1 MSTGWRQNAWLLPV
15 SAVMVVVLALA
26 IPPHL
31 KYDPAV
37 LNKNSPQ
44 LDFRL
49 ALIHLTLGS
58 IALVTVC
65 LNIWPWLRIR
75 YPAAHRWVGRVYVF
89 AATPG
94 SLLTIPLVLLNNAW
108 QSDIGALATGGF
120 WFTTILLGY
129 VSIRR
134 RDYVRHR
141 RWMTY
146 SFAMAT
152 SFAWGPI
159 LGPMF
164 QAPDRFPYLAE
175 AIRWVGPLVNLGV
188 AKWWL
193 DRTAQGSAVVLPFPA
208 TVSTP
213 DTAMSSADGAGQ
225 TEQRAA

>member
-15 SAVMVVVLALA
+15 SAVVVVVLALA

-31 KYDPAV
+31 TYDPAHF
-37 LNKNSPQ
+37 NKNFPR

-49 ALIHLTLGS
+49 SLIHLTLGS

-75 YPAAHRWVGRVYVF
+75 YPVVHRWVGRVYVF
-89 AATPG
+89 AAIPG

-108 QSDIGALATGGF
+108 QADLGALATGGF
-120 WFTTILLGY
+120 WFATIVMGY
-129 VSIRR
+129 VTIRR
-134 RDYVRHR
+134 DDQVRHR

-152 SFAWGPI
+152 SFVWGPI
-159 LGPMF
+159 LVEFFASPA
-164 QAPDRFPYLAE
+164 QLPYLVE

-193 DRTAQGSAVVLPFPA
+193 DRDARRGAAAVPVLA
-208 TVSTP
+208 TVSTL
-213 DTAMSSADGAGQ
+213 DGADR
-225 TEQRAA
+225 TDRRAA